1 MNLQEALNWV
11 AEVFEDSPS
20 RIKIDTPRKSI
31 AGWDSL
37 GTLSLIAA
45 LDEKF
50 DIQLTEDQI
59 EAMQSVGDI
68 FAILR
73 EHGAMEAA

>member
-1 MNLQEALNWV
+1 MNLQEALKWL
-11 AEVFEDSPS
+11 AEVFEDAPD
-20 RIKIDTPRKSI
+20 RIKPDTERKDI

-50 DIQLTEDQI
+50 DIHLSEDQI
-59 EAMQSVGDI
+59 EGLQNIGDVLE
-68 FAILR
+68 ILR
-73 EHGAMEAA
+73 GQGALDAA